1 MSASIVFNQV
11 AIMFII
17 IIIGYIC
24 KKLDYVNREVIKG
37 MNEILL
43 NIAIPAMVLSSFNQ
57 EIASSALSGGLIV
70 FVFALITHTVSVI
83 LGSILFKKYP
93 NRQKVVMQFILV
105 FSNCAFMGYPIMGGI
120 FGSIGVFYTSLYVVV
135 FNLFLWSYGI
145 MLFTGARDFK
155 TIKKA
160 LLNPGT
166 IATLLGLILLLT
178 PFKLPSIVAGVATLV
193 GGLTTPL
200 AMIVIGAMLAEVK
213 ISELFSGLNIYYAT
227 LLRLVILPMLS
238 YFALLPFVN
247 DPMVLA
253 TCVLMTAMPAASNTV
268 IFSGKFDGDSI
279 LASKIVVLSTGL
291 SMITIPMIFIWVS

>member
-1 MSASIVFNQV
+1 LSASIVVNQV

-24 KKLDYVNREVIKG
+24 KKLGFVNREVIKG

-43 NIAIPAMVLSSFNQ
+43 NLAIPAMVLASFNQ
-57 EIASSALSGGLIV
+57 DIPKSALSGGLVV
-70 FVFALITHTVSVI
+70 FVFALLSHIASII

-93 NRQKVVMQFILV
+93 NRQKIVMQFVLV

-120 FGSIGVFYTSLYVVV
+120 FGGIGVFYTSLYVVV

-166 IATLLGLILLLT
+166 LATLLGLILLIS
-178 PFKLPSIVAGVATLV
+178 PFKLPVIIAGVTSLV

-213 ISELFSGLNIYYAT
+213 ITELFRGLSIYYIT
-227 LLRLVILPMLS
+227 LLRLVTLPILS
-238 YFALLPFVN
+238 YLVLFPFVK
-247 DPMVLA
+247 DQVVLA
-253 TCVLMTAMPAASNTV
+253 TCVLLTAMPAASNTV

-291 SMITIPMIFIWVS
+291 SMVTIPAIFMWLG